1 VFDGDP
7 VPKPNIFERPLKLLK
22 QELDIKR
29 SLIEQGIDPLIAN
42 AIIGYRAREIPF
54 IYGSL
59 PEEGS
64 FSGESQPGL
73 SEYWFGST
81 VAIHNL
87 TEENDWKE
95 QIPEVIVTWGS
106 SVKDR
111 DLNNPD
117 GRKITRQ
124 ETKNIGDGRFLTVN
138 YVNVSKMGALDG
150 EIDSISLNVPES
162 IFVSSNGKERW
173 RYYNYLFRRR
183 NPISMEGVPGGNLR
197 KNDQIMHE
205 WTLSKDAIGVS
216 TFMSNGYNSM
226 RIFRMHS
233 IFVVKEDYANAR
245 KLPHLPYKQQ
255 HLLETSLKKKGSKEL
270 KIKFG
275 ALEKKANELIRKLI
289 IHVVT
294 KFSSDTYPVSE
305 ANRLEEISRINIVDK
320 LIDNPGSIVTSGK
333 SMENAS
339 RKSRFDLA
347 VQFAKLVRNG
357 EFKNWLVGMNN
368 EAGDTF
374 VKELTEAGTLS
385 LYDYFDTT
393 INDRTDLVQWIKDAL
408 ESKKFT
414 DLGVYL
420 THTEVEEN
428 SVKDEKYRKSY
439 ELVIEQLLLKYLD
452 YIAKKYFKGIF
463 E

>member
-1 VFDGDP
+1 MLDGDP
-7 VPKPNIFERPLKLLK
+7 VLKPNIFERPLRLLK
-22 QELDIKR
+22 QELGIKR

-59 PEEGS
+59 PKEGS

-73 SEYWFGST
+73 SEHWFGST

-87 TEENDWKE
+87 TEENDWNE

-117 GRKITRQ
+117 GRKISRQ

-138 YVNVSKMGALDG
+138 YVNVSEMGALDG
-150 EIDSISLNVPES
+150 EIESIDLNVPDT
-162 IFVSSNGKERW
+162 IFSSNGKERW

-183 NPISMEGVPGGNLR
+183 IPVSMEGVPGGNLR
-197 KNDQIMHE
+197 KNDQIIHE
-205 WTLSKDAIGVS
+205 WTLDKNAIGVS

-245 KLPHLPYKQQ
+245 KLPHLPYTKRP
-255 HLLETSLKKKGSKEL
+255 LIETSLKKKGSKEL
-270 KIKFG
+270 KIKFRV
-275 ALEKKANELIRKLI
+275 LEQKANELIRKLI
-289 IHVVT
+289 VHVVT
-294 KFSSDTYPVSE
+294 KFSSNTYPVSE

-320 LIDNPGSIVTSGK
+320 LIDNPGSIVISGK
-333 SMENAS
+333 SMENVS
-339 RKSRFDLA
+339 RKTRFGLA
-347 VQFAKLVRNG
+347 VQFAKLVQNG
-357 EFKNWLVGMNN
+357 EFKNWLVSMNS

-374 VKELTEAGTLS
+374 IKEVTEAGTLS
-385 LYDYFDTT
+385 LYDYFDTA
-393 INDRTDLVQWIKDAL
+393 INDRTDLVQWIKDAI

-414 DLGVYL
+414 DSGIYL
-420 THTEVEEN
+420 THVEVNEN
-428 SVKDEKYRKSY
+428 SVKDEKYRMSY
-439 ELVIEQLLLKYLD
+439 ELLTEQLLLKYLD
-452 YIAKKYFKGIF
+452 YIAKKYFKEIF